1 MYPVGSNVFCE
12 CQSLNSKLIPFF
24 FLFLITWRQKR
35 WLASGV
41 VATKSLLIHPVDAK
55 RARCFIPLM
64 PQDSQPVRIWW
75 HINQDQ
81 NTVIITFDENVMQI
95 KSQKDAT
102 KAPFKKKIENTST

>member
-1 MYPVGSNVFCE
+1 M
-12 CQSLNSKLIPFF
+12 
-24 FLFLITWRQKR
+24 
-35 WLASGV
+35 ASGV

-102 KAPFKKKIENTST
+102 KAPFKKKKKKKLKIRQHEETGHSNSSAFLLMVTILLQ

>member
-1 MYPVGSNVFCE
+1 M
-12 CQSLNSKLIPFF
+12 
-24 FLFLITWRQKR
+24 
-35 WLASGV
+35 ASGV

-102 KAPFKKKIENTST
+102 KAPFKKKKKKLKIRQHEETGHSNSSAFLLMVTILLQ